1 MRTRVRRTS
10 TAASPAAEC
19 GQSGANSL
27 SERLM
32 LIPAIRKD
40 STTGYKNVTFNR
52 SKNKFQAEV
61 QDGGKRIFLG
71 CFDTAQGAATAYARS
86 EYGRADAAKLLQPRS
101 APTAAGAEAIRQAER
116 EGLTLTT
123 SSSSTSGYKGV
134 TCRPKQH
141 GSKNY
146 QLKVRAGGKM
156 VTLGMFATAEQAA
169 LFYARREAG
178 RDTSD
183 LTAPPPPPPTSAA
196 EAVRQ
201 AKREGLTLTKS
212 SGSNSG
218 YRGVTFKPKERSSK
232 KYELRVGSGGKQN
245 FLGLFATAEEA
256 ALARARHLWDT
267 TVRLLE
273 PPPQQAPPQGA
284 AGPSEASNEEEDG
297 FDPADIADAVALSL
311 LSDPPPSASEQRAA
325 RLQAR
330 AAEQA
335 ARG

>member
-1 MRTRVRRTS
+1 
-10 TAASPAAEC
+10 
-19 GQSGANSL
+19 
-27 SERLM
+27 M
-32 LIPAIRKD
+32 LIPAILKN
-40 STTGYKNVTFNR
+40 STTGYKNVTYNR
-52 SKNKFQAEV
+52 SREKFVAQA
-61 QDGGKRIFLG
+61 QDDGRRVHLG
-71 CFDTAQGAATAYARS
+71 YFETAEEAAVAYARS
-86 EYGRADAAKLLQPRS
+86 KYGRADAAKQLQPRA
-101 APTAAGAEAIRQAER
+101 APTADGLEAIRQAER
-116 EGLTLTT
+116 EGLTLVT
-123 SSSSTSGYKGV
+123 SGSTSGYKGV
-134 TCRPKQH
+134 CYRPKER
-141 GSKNY
+141 GTKKY
-146 QLKVRAGGKM
+146 KLEVTAEGKSLY
-156 VTLGMFATAEQAA
+156 LGWFATAEQAA